1 MDNVLRDFEDAV
13 RTTYNRHAQNEP
25 SGYFAEETTKT
36 AIAFAVTNNFYSGFT
51 RQNDARSKAMELGKD
66 NIIYA
71 LLYNA
76 VSLMD
81 MIHQSGMSL
90 GNVDS
95 YLMSITSYCNNGD
108 FESLKDILEVGFREY
123 STEQNYILNKK
134 MKDPDKIEGVRK
146 VMAEERINRAVSS
159 QAAYDYVDNL
169 LTGYVTYNA
178 HYQQVSCENE
188 ITTWYDLQTAD
199 KLTNH
204 YQNLQ
209 MTSGRNK

>member
-76 VSLMD
+76 ISLMD

-95 YLMSITSYCNNGD
+95 YLM
-108 FESLKDILEVGFREY
+108 Y
-123 STEQNYILNKK
+123 SE
-134 MKDPDKIEGVRK
+134 DV
-146 VMAEERINRAVSS
+146 
-159 QAAYDYVDNL
+159 
-169 LTGYVTYNA
+169 
-178 HYQQVSCENE
+178 
-188 ITTWYDLQTAD
+188 
-199 KLTNH
+199 KLTKLYENSILVKGND
-204 YQNLQ
+204 YMYFIVGNDAK
-209 MTSGRNK
+209 TIEKEINVFYK